1 MSNLETKETNLN
13 KLIDKLSNLSGTYS
27 QSTSNNEKIKK
38 EKQQLESE
46 KDSTPIIGGETEMN
60 LPV

>member
-1 MSNLETKETNLN
+1 MSNLETKATNLN

-38 EKQQLESE
+38 EKQQLEVE
-46 KDSTPIIGGETEMN
+46 KKD
-60 LPV
+60 L